1 MLSYHH
7 IKNTSASQ
15 SIPGW
20 GRSGQS
26 IRKKTDD
33 PSKVIAIAENRVQDF
48 YTETMGIEIVKGR
61 SFDPEFDDNKSI
73 LINETAAKLL
83 NVDDPIGL
91 EVITNRESI
100 IIGVVKDYHFYSTT
114 EELRP
119 LYLSNYRNWV
129 NNIEIRINPEDKLRT
144 IQYVKDVIMKYDPDY
159 YWNYFFI
166 DDMLANKYKVEERL
180 FAMIFWGSGIALI
193 LSVLGLFA
201 LTSYTVSKK
210 FKEIG
215 IRKTFGASVNNI
227 IYKLNRDII
236 RWVLFTNIIAWPVAY
251 FVMKDWLQNYPYR
264 VDINWVLFVFASI
277 ISLFIAVIAISFQAV
292 KAARMNPVDA
302 IRYE

>member
-1 MLSYHH
+1 M
-7 IKNTSASQ
+7 
-15 SIPGW
+15 
-20 GRSGQS
+20 
-26 IRKKTDD
+26 
-33 PSKVIAIAENRVQDF
+33 
-48 YTETMGIEIVKGR
+48 
-61 SFDPEFDDNKSI
+61 
-73 LINETAAKLL
+73 
-83 NVDDPIGL
+83 
-91 EVITNRESI
+91 EVIINRESV

-119 LYLSNYRNWV
+119 LYLSNYVDWF
-129 NNIEIRINPEDKLRT
+129 NNIEIRMNPEDKLRT
-144 IQYVKDVIMKYDPDY
+144 IQYVKDIIMKYDPDY

-166 DDMLANKYKVEERL
+166 DDMLSNKYKVEERL
-180 FAMIFWGSGIALI
+180 FAMIFWGSGIALM

-236 RWVLFTNIIAWPVAY
+236 RWVLFTNIIAWSVAY

-264 VDINWVLFVFASI
+264 VDINWMFFVAASI